1 MINLI
6 RPIILLCIAAVL
18 FPVSAQK
25 TMTGTWCVQD
35 QGLSITFQGN
45 DSVLVTSSEE
55 DGANGKGAYSLSDSL
70 LTATITSED
79 IVIRMC
85 YQYKWQKDSSI
96 LARQIYFIA
105 DQDTAENPNTTV
117 VMKRCGKSAGA
128 SLKTVAPKA
137 AGPAAAPPP
146 TTPSCKKAAI
156 PKDSS
161 SGK

>member
-1 MINLI
+1 MIKPI
-6 RPIILLCIAAVL
+6 RPILLLIIAAVL

-25 TMTGTWCVQD
+25 IMTGAWCIQD
-35 QGLSITFQGN
+35 QGLSITFQGK
-45 DSVLVTSSEE
+45 DSVLVTSTEE
-55 DGANGKGAYSLSDSL
+55 DGVNGKGAYSLTDSL

-105 DQDTAENPNTTV
+105 DQDTAENPNSTV
-117 VMKRCGKSAGA
+117 VMKRCAKGAGA
-128 SLKTVAPKA
+128 APKA
-137 AGPAAAPPP
+137 AEPKATAHAAAQPAK
-146 TTPSCKKAAI
+146 PSARKKAAS
-156 PKDSS
+156 KDSL